1 MNGRELVRDAVTA
14 GVLAASEALGWGDS
28 ARTGAV
34 EIERP
39 AERAHGDY
47 AANIAM
53 RLAKPLSR
61 PPFEIAKAIADRM
74 PVRERHC
81 LSGASATGLHQRAAR
96 SGQALPGSRGPLTWA
111 PANR

>member
-28 ARTGAV
+28 ARTAAV

-39 AERAHGDY
+39 AERAHSDY

-61 PPFEIAKAIADRM
+61 PPFEIPKAIADRM
-74 PVRERHC
+74 PVRE
-81 LSGASATGLHQRAAR
+81 GIASVEPAPPGFINVRLDPGKPSQVAADH
-96 SGQALPGSRGPLTWA
+96 
-111 PANR
+111 